1 MKKQE
6 IFKLQLDA
14 YITPFVWW
22 RISAGP
28 DKEWP
33 EDLIISESLW
43 EWDGDI
49 EQASTVGYYLSTPKI
64 YYKLVND
71 MLDIF
76 LMQISK
82 NKTDEYDNISHPD
95 YDELFDYVDDK
106 LEDILL
112 EESFDK
118 EVTMHYK
125 EVWNKLN
132 TEMECIEIQINN
144 N

>member
-22 RISAGP
+22 RLNAGP
-28 DKEWP
+28 NKEWP
-33 EDLIISESLW
+33 KDLIKSESLW
-43 EWDGDI
+43 EWDEDV
-49 EQASTVGYYLSTPKI
+49 EQASTAGYFLSTPKI
-64 YYKLVND
+64 YFKLVNEIVD
-71 MLDIF
+71 VF

-82 NKTDEYDNISHPD
+82 NKTEEYDNISYPD
-95 YDELFDYVDDK
+95 YDELFYYVSDK

-125 EVWNKLN
+125 EVWSKLN
-132 TEMECIEIQINN
+132 TEMESINN
-144 N
+144 IIK